1 MPPKAQPPP
10 RSVWANANTN
20 SLQFCTN
27 SGPNN
32 TINNVANQIFD
43 AAHQALTRTTLGAF
57 IFDQRVADKLRR
69 VYAVAPEDIRRVFNY
84 FCRPR
89 GNSPYDAVFGP
100 GPRDYSPMIAR
111 TTITAQQ
118 ILTSR
123 PSYLKAFVVHSRG
136 ALNAAFYTNNCAAV
150 LRGEKK
156 FTAFAGYVSITNHG
170 ARCSVTQQA
179 VSRIGGGRK
188 RLPNGPS
195 SSNQRG
201 RPAAGGAE
209 NPLLVE

>member
-10 RSVWANANTN
+10 RGVWANANTN
-20 SLQFCTN
+20 SLQFYTN
-27 SGPNN
+27 GGPNN
-32 TINNVANQIFD
+32 TINN
-43 AAHQALTRTTLGAF
+43 
-57 IFDQRVADKLRR
+57 K
-69 VYAVAPEDIRRVFNY
+69 DIRRIFNY

-89 GNSPYDAVFGP
+89 GNSPYNAIFSP
-100 GPRDYSPMIAR
+100 SPRDYSPMIAR

-123 PSYLKAFVVHSRG
+123 PSYLKAFIIHSRG
-136 ALNAAFYTNNCAAV
+136 ALNAAFYTNNCAAI

-156 FTAFAGYVSITNHG
+156 FTAFASCVSIADHR
-170 ARCSVTQQA
+170 ARYSVTQQA

-195 SSNQRG
+195 SGNQRG
-201 RPAAGGAE
+201 RPAAGSAE
-209 NPLLVE
+209 NPLLIE